1 MLTPD
6 LGGVR
11 LVCFRTNLGQA
22 LVCTPPLF
30 GPSEFIINTSLDKAL
45 IERKTTMK
53 SSSIK
58 FALSSVVMAAGMALS
73 TSASAYLPLALTSF
87 EANTDFTLSVEAFGS
102 TTAAGF
108 TFAPLGN
115 TIQMPDVELIDS
127 DGVPTMVPMFRF
139 PVTKTDVNLGGAGG
153 LVTPNTGYVVGSALR
168 VSSKQGDVALA
179 NLGVDFNKK
188 VVVADVLDIKAQ
200 TTAKASPIFNFNLVS
215 QPKLALKGL
224 GLNLEANLDTMIL
237 TDAAVPQLATALKV
251 NDVLKAALIS
261 LNWGKI
267 HVLVTSKTRK
277 TKTPSAAF
285 TLKQVK

>member
-1 MLTPD
+1 MITP
-6 LGGVR
+6 
-11 LVCFRTNLGQA
+11 
-22 LVCTPPLF
+22 
-30 GPSEFIINTSLDKAL
+30 SLDKAFF
-45 IERKTTMK
+45 ERITTMK
-53 SSSIK
+53 TSFAK
-58 FALSSVVMAAGMALS
+58 FAVSSVVLAAGLAVTTGASALS
-73 TSASAYLPLALTSF
+73 LTLASF

-115 TIQMPDVELIDS
+115 TIKLPDVELIDS

-153 LVTPNTGYVVGSALR
+153 LVTPQSGVVAGSALR

-179 NLGVDFNKK
+179 NLSVDFNKK
-188 VVVADVLDIKAQ
+188 IVAADVLDVKAQ
-200 TTAKASPIFNFNLVS
+200 TTAKASPIFNFNLIS

-224 GLNLEANLDTMIL
+224 GLNLEANLDKLVL

-261 LNWGKI
+261 LDWGKI

-277 TKTPSAAF
+277 TKTPTAVF